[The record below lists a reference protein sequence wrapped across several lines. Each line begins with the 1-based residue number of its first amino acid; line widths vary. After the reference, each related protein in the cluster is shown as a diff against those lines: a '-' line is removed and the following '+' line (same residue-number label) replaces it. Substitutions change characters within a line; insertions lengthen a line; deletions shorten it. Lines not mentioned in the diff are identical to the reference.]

1 MTSRQ
6 WTCVFLLWAVAQQ
19 PPPPSIGGEWQATVG
34 RQHLTLRIDQAPGE
48 PLKGTFANV
57 DAKSEVAL
65 DTLTIDAQRAVA
77 FEIKAAGA
85 TFDGKLSADGS
96 EIAGTMHQAGASV
109 PLVFRRPGAAP
120 AAITLKPMTK
130 GRVRL
135 EPCHAAGGAI
145 EALCGA
151 YEVFENRQTR
161 VGRRIAL
168 NVMLIPAK
176 DAASTSDPLFAFAGG
191 PGESATATFP
201 YVGYIQRVREQR
213 DVVLIDQR
221 GTGKSNPLECQLV
234 NLADPAAVLAPAY
247 ALDALR
253 SCRTASDTKAD
264 TTQYT
269 TSIAADDVDDVREAL
284 GYETIDVFGG
294 SYGARAALVYL
305 RRHGGHVRT
314 LTLSAVAGTDF
325 LIPLP
330 FAKALQS
337 SIDGVISV
345 CNADEA
351 CRKAYPELRERFRAL
366 LARLQAAPA
375 EFDVHG
381 RHVTLTEETFLSKL
395 RSLLYVPHFVS
406 GFPILMEHAF
416 QGDWLPF
423 AGAVLELRSLIE
435 GDVARGAS
443 FAAICAEDVPAFT
456 AARIREAT
464 AGTDL
469 GDAQVRRYQEYC
481 KAWGPAGSVPQ
492 DYYAPV
498 RSRVPAL
505 LISGGLDPATPPATA
520 RAAAA
525 ALPESLSVVVKEGTH
540 GTGSA
545 CVDGIIADFIARGST
560 KGLDTSCVDGI
571 HLPPFIIQSGR

>member
-1 MTSRQ
+1 MTTRC
-6 WTCVFLLWAVAQQ
+6 WTCVFLLWTFAQQ
-19 PPPPSIGGEWQATVG
+19 PPPPSITGEWQATVG
-34 RQHLTLRIDQAPGE
+34 RQHLMLRVEQAPSG

-57 DAKSEVAL
+57 DAKSEIAL
-65 DTLTIDAQRAVA
+65 DTLTIDAQRVVT
-77 FEIKAAGA
+77 FEIKAGGA
-85 TFDGKLSADGS
+85 TFEGKLSADGS
-96 EIAGTMHQAGASV
+96 EIGGTMHQAGASV
-109 PLVFRRPGAAP
+109 PLVFRRPGVAP
-120 AAITLKPMTK
+120 AAFTLKPITK
-130 GRVRL
+130 GRVHL
-135 EPCHAAGGAI
+135 EPCPAAGGAI
-145 EALCGA
+145 EALCGP

-161 VGRRIAL
+161 TGRRIAL

-176 DAASTSDPLFAFAGG
+176 AAEATTDPLFAFAGG
-191 PGESATATFP
+191 PGESATAAFP
-201 YVGYIQRVREQR
+201 SIGYIQRVHEQR
-213 DVVLIDQR
+213 DVVLVDQR

-234 NLADPAAVLAPAY
+234 NLDDPAAVLSPAY
-247 ALDALR
+247 GLDALR
-253 SCRTASDTKAD
+253 SCRAASDSKAD

-284 GYETIDVFGG
+284 GYTTINVFGG

-337 SIDGVISV
+337 SIDGVISL
-345 CNADEA
+345 CNADNA
-351 CRKAYPELRERFRAL
+351 CRKAYPELRERFHAL
-366 LARLQAAPA
+366 LARLQTAPA

-381 RHVTLTEETFLSKL
+381 RHVTLTEEAFLSKL
-395 RSLLYVPHFVS
+395 RSLLYVPQFVS

-423 AGAVLELRSLIE
+423 AGAVLELRTLIE

-443 FAAICAEDVPAFT
+443 FAAICAEDVPAYT
-456 AARIREAT
+456 PARIREAT

-481 KAWGPAGSVPQ
+481 KAWGHAGTVPK
-492 DYYAPV
+492 DFYAPV
-498 RSRVPAL
+498 ASRVPAL
-505 LISGGLDPATPPATA
+505 LISGELDPATPPATA
-520 RAAAA
+520 VAAAA
-525 ALPESLSVVVKEGTH
+525 ALPESRSIVVKQGTH

-545 CVDGIIADFIARGST
+545 CVDGIIADFISRGSA

-571 HLPPFIIQSGR
+571 HLPSFLTESGR